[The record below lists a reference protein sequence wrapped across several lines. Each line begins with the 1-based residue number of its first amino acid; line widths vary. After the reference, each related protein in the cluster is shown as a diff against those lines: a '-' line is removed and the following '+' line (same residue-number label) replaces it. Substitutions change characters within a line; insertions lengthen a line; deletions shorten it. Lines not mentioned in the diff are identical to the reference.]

1 MSTWE
6 LSGWSQQQL
15 TFLLAATFAGI
26 ILVLIALIVYLRKTR
41 VPPAA
46 RGPDESESDDDLD
59 SPPDIVLRRK
69 GWTNRLEVEIGGK
82 TYRKMRDIEDPTARR
97 AAFLAA
103 ADLVAFAGI
112 ATPQSPSEPGRLT
125 EKTAPTAAPGA
136 TDSEPEAHYA
146 PARELAVQAFLAQ
159 LEQANLGVEE
169 PKNWLD
175 IVGKS
180 LARRSLAD
188 YERRSFV
195 EEIEALLQ
203 RRLEHQGL
211 DFEVRLRTDGQ
222 GIVRVE
228 VDGIL
233 YDSPG
238 DIPHLAVREALRA
251 AVGEW
256 EARY

>member
-1 MSTWE
+1 MSTWD
-6 LSGWSQQQL
+6 LTSWSQQQL
-15 TFLLAATFAGI
+15 TILLAATFAGI
-26 ILVLIALIVYLRKTR
+26 ILVLIALIVYLHKTR

-46 RGPDESESDDDLD
+46 ATPDKSEGGVDLGD
-59 SPPDIVLRRK
+59 PPDILLRRK
-69 GWTNRLEVEIGGK
+69 GWTNRLEIEIGGK
-82 TYRKMRDIEDPTARR
+82 PYRRMRDVEDPTARR

-112 ATPQSPSEPGRLT
+112 ATPQSISEPGRLGD
-125 EKTAPTAAPGA
+125 EAAPKA
-136 TDSEPEAHYA
+136 PQAASDSEADAHYA
-146 PARELAVQAFLAQ
+146 PARELAIQAFLAQ

-188 YERRSFV
+188 YESRNFV

-203 RRLEHQGL
+203 RRLEKQGAGL
-211 DFEVRLRTDGQ
+211 EVHLRTDGQ